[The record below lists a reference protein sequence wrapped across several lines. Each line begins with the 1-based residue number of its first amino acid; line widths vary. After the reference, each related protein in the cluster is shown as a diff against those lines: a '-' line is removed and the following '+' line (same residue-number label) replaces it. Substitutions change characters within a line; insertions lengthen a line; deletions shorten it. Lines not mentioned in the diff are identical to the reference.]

1 MKIYV
6 NKAETEV
13 ESGTSVEQLLKQ
25 MGYSLEGGF
34 ALAIG
39 TKVIR
44 REDWAA
50 TILQEQDKVTII
62 GATCGG

>member
-13 ESGTSVEQLLKQ
+13 GDGISVEEFLKQ
-25 MGYSLEGGF
+25 MGYSLQGGF

-44 REDWAA
+44 REDWA
-50 TILQEQDKVTII
+50 TTLLKEQDKVTII